1 MCETGALNRILRSED
16 FNSSDADRMALDIVF
31 TARSRITEPLV
42 ASGLGLGTLR
52 RPALL
57 ARALQAAQSALEFF
71 NLLLVQY
78 LLPLRQLEGL
88 KHLVHVIQRVP
99 ERVNDLVHLLDGPVY
114 GGLGRLRTVALSWW
128 MLKTRSAR
136 LPALRS
142 RPLRGSFIES
152 RMRRRLVTR
161 ELGIKRLGLASLR
174 LGLVRVIFRRGFVRM
189 DIPLG
194 RSLGLREGNLV
205 VFDRLRS
212 LPLLDVRRGQ
222 RLLRRG

>member
-1 MCETGALNRILRSED
+1 
-16 FNSSDADRMALDIVF
+16 
-31 TARSRITEPLV
+31 
-42 ASGLGLGTLR
+42 LR

-128 MLKTRSAR
+128 MRKTRSAR